1 MKRQILV
8 GLGFALGLFCHNSFA
23 VELHL
28 YAGAGLKQPVEQVV
42 GLFEKETGNTVTI
55 E

>member
-1 MKRQILV
+1 MKRQVLV

-28 YAGAGLKQPVEQVV
+28 YAGAGLK
-42 GLFEKETGNTVTI
+42 
-55 E
+55 